1 MECSPVIASTNE
13 HCQMPVILLHA
24 GMSAGIIWMGQGQR
38 TMIHVLLLWQ
48 VGFFEVIIRQTGGKL
63 HQRRAAILVQVG
75 MICLPLRVVGVAFG
89 RLWVRVRRGK
99 MGRGRRRRGIIG
111 LVGMM
116 VGMRIGV
123 GIRIEIGIG
132 IGIKE

>member
-1 MECSPVIASTNE
+1 
-13 HCQMPVILLHA
+13 
-24 GMSAGIIWMGQGQR
+24 MGQGQR

-48 VGFFEVIIRQTGGKL
+48 VRFFEVVIRQTGGKL
-63 HQRRAAILVQVG
+63 HQRCAAILVLVG
-75 MICLPLRVVGVAFG
+75 MICLSLRVVGVAFG

-99 MGRGRRRRGIIG
+99 MGRRRRGIIG

-116 VGMRIGV
+116 IGMRIGV
-123 GIRIEIGIG
+123 GIGMIG